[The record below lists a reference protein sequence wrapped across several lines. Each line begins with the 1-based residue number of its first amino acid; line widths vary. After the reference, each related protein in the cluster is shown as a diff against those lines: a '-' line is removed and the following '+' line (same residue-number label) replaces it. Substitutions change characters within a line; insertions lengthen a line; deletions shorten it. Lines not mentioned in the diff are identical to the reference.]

1 MDTDRK
7 INRRDALKYMGTICA
22 GAFLVSSGVLAMPGC
37 TAERRVKRL
46 VFYFTATGNC
56 LYVARQIAGE
66 TGELRSIPQEIN
78 KSNRLYEAEE
88 IGFVFPTYAH
98 IPPAM
103 VQDFLT
109 GSTFK
114 ADYLFAVATYGAFH
128 GGIMEVWDKL
138 AKSKGYHFNYL
149 NTVLMVDNAI
159 NFFDMDQERAIDKHI
174 PKQMAK
180 MLEGINSRQ
189 DYRQPVTDQDR
200 KMHADYMRMSRLDPV
215 KPCLGRAEKYVA
227 VVGNCI
233 SCGICRSVC
242 PHGSWKIEDRAIP
255 EGVCEGCM
263 ACIHNCPQ
271 KAITLQPSP
280 TMPDYPTDRNPKAR
294 YRNPHVTIPDIIRAN
309 NQTK

>member
-1 MDTDRK
+1 
-7 INRRDALKYMGTICA
+7 
-22 GAFLVSSGVLAMPGC
+22 
-37 TAERRVKRL
+37 
-46 VFYFTATGNC
+46 
-56 LYVARQIAGE
+56 
-66 TGELRSIPQEIN
+66 
-78 KSNRLYEAEE
+78 
-88 IGFVFPTYAH
+88 
-98 IPPAM
+98 
-103 VQDFLT
+103 
-109 GSTFK
+109 
-114 ADYLFAVATYGAFH
+114 
-128 GGIMEVWDKL
+128 
-138 AKSKGYHFNYL
+138 
-149 NTVLMVDNAI
+149 
-159 NFFDMDQERAIDKHI
+159 MDQERAIDKHI

-280 TMPDYPTDRNPKAR
+280 TMPDFPE
-294 YRNPHVTIPDIIRAN
+294 IRSITGHQSQKVFENYIRIGISEQAQRVGDKILAAKGAKKKKSN
-309 NQTK
+309 AKC